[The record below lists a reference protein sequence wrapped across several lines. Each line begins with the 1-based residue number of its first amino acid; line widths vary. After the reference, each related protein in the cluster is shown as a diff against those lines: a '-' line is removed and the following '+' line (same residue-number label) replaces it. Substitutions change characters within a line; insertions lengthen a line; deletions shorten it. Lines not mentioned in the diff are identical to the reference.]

1 MPKTFASPGTK
12 IAMYVFKNPNSFNI
26 KNNGNIVTCEGIT
39 IELKSILNIVS
50 LPLNLYFAKAN
61 PAIELNTNDTTV
73 TMLEIST
80 LFRRFL
86 ETSSLEKS
94 VSYCINVNSSGK
106 NLGGKT
112 EACPS
117 NINDADNIQMKG
129 ARVKNP
135 VIMRNPYNKYF
146 LIYASRLF

>member
-1 MPKTFASPGTK
+1 
-12 IAMYVFKNPNSFNI
+12 VFKNPNSFNI

-80 LFRRFL
+80 LLRRFL

-117 NINDADNIQMKG
+117 NINEADNIQMNG

>member
-80 LFRRFL
+80 LLRRFL

-117 NINDADNIQMKG
+117 NINEADNIQMNG

>member
-80 LFRRFL
+80 LLRRFL

-117 NINDADNIQMKG
+117 NINEADNIQMKG

>member
-1 MPKTFASPGTK
+1 
-12 IAMYVFKNPNSFNI
+12 MYVFKKPNSFNI

-80 LFRRFL
+80 LLRRFL

-117 NINDADNIQMKG
+117 NINEADNIQMNG

>member
-117 NINDADNIQMKG
+117 NINEADNIQMKG